1 MGQLGMETDI
11 PHLDIILRTFLQDVS
26 AGRSHP
32 VGARYYRVMGHLYC
46 YLESVDA
53 DAVLG
58 TAAGTLLAAE
68 REFHP
73 SGAFLRLFTAHD
85 LVFCLPGFI
94 DDGWLMPDPADAR
107 TQVSLTDRLLRWV
120 RHRYPDD
127 MFHCAC
133 GIHECTVAIRR
144 ARRRLRR

>member
-11 PHLDIILRTFLQDVS
+11 PHVDVILRSFLQDVG
-26 AGRSHP
+26 AGRSP
-32 VGARYYRVMGHLYC
+32 SVGARYYRVMVHLSC

-73 SGAFLRLFTAHD
+73 YGAFRRLFTAHD
-85 LVFCLPGFI
+85 LVFCLPDFLN
-94 DDGWLMPDPADAR
+94 DRWLMRDPADAR
-107 TQVSLTDRLLRWV
+107 TQISLTDRLLRWV

-127 MFHCAC
+127 MFYCAC
-133 GIHECTVAIRR
+133 EIRECTVAISQ

>member
-1 MGQLGMETDI
+1 METDI
-11 PHLDIILRTFLQDVS
+11 PRIDVILRTFLEDVS
-26 AGRSHP
+26 AGRSNS
-32 VGARYYRVMGHLYC
+32 VGARYYRVMVHLYC

-85 LVFCLPGFI
+85 LVFCLPGFL
-94 DDGWLMPDPADAR
+94 DNRWLMQDPADAR
-107 TQVSLTDRLLRWV
+107 TQVSLTDRLLRWI
-120 RHRYPDD
+120 RHRYPRDLYY
-127 MFHCAC
+127 CSS
-133 GIHECTVAIRR
+133 GIHECTVAIRQ